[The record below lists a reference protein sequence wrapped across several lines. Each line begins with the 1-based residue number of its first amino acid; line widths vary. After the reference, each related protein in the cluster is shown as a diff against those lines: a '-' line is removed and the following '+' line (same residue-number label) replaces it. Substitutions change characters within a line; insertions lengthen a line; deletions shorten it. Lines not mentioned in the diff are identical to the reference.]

1 MNTQKS
7 VFNKISKIE
16 REVESKE
23 VELSE
28 VELANQVK
36 VEFALIDELEKAVD
50 ALNENSRAVNDW
62 IKDYDNKVV
71 TALRSAGSQIQTYI
85 KQKPTSITTSFAE
98 GIVNNAIKQGR
109 ELGVDMK
116 NNASVKR
123 LQFAINSLK
132 EANKS
137 LDKVEALAEKQLK
150 KLRR

>member
-7 VFNKISKIE
+7 VFKKIAKINE
-16 REVESKE
+16 PNEVEHSE
-23 VELSE
+23 VELS
-28 VELANQVK
+28 NQIK

-50 ALNENSRAVNDW
+50 SLNENSKAVNDW
-62 IKDYDNKVV
+62 IKDYDNKVI

-98 GIVNNAIKQGR
+98 GIVDNAIKQGR

-123 LQFAINSLK
+123 LEFAINSLK
-132 EANKS
+132 EANKG
-137 LDKVEALAEKQLK
+137 LDKVEALAERQLK
-150 KLRR
+150 KLRG

>member
-7 VFNKISKIE
+7 VFNKISKIA
-16 REVESKE
+16 SQE

-28 VELANQVK
+28 VER
-36 VEFALIDELEKAVD
+36 VEFALIDDLEKAVD
-50 ALNENSRAVNDW
+50 NLNENSKAVNDW
-62 IKDYDNKVV
+62 IKDYNNKVIP
-71 TALRSAGSQIQTYI
+71 ALRGAGVQIETYI

-98 GIVNNAIKQGR
+98 GIVDSAIKQGK

-132 EANKS
+132 EANKE
-137 LDKVEALAEKQLK
+137 LDKTQTLAERQLK
-150 KLRR
+150 KVRG